1 MKNKFE
7 IFENCEIAFKIERK
21 APNMHNMRL
30 YETSEQ
36 SIIVENLLLRGDEM
50 FCIHLTH
57 EKLQTLLILQNVEKY
72 LLFSFDEELN
82 LEGTHYCNSAS
93 TMDFKLLVQGRWLLF
108 EKIGKE

>member
-7 IFENCEIAFKIERK
+7 IIENREIAFNLDRK
-21 APNMHNMRL
+21 APTMRKIRL

-36 SIIVENLLLRGDEM
+36 SITVEDLLLPGDET
-50 FCIHLTH
+50 FCIHLNH

-72 LLFSFDEELN
+72 LLFSFDGDLN

-93 TMDFKLLVQGRWLLF
+93 KIDFKLLIQGRWLLF
-108 EKIGKE
+108 EKISKE